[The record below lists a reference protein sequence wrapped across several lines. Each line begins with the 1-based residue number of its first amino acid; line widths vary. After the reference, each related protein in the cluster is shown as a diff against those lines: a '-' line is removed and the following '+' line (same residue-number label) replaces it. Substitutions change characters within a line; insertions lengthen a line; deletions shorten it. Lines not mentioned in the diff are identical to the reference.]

1 MKKSLEKFTEA
12 LQKRN
17 KGKTRLEYNLEIIE
31 LLREFAEHNPELR
44 FTQLISMIGSLD
56 FYEES
61 KDTLEKLRK
70 LTL

>member
-1 MKKSLEKFTEA
+1 MQEFTEA

-17 KGKTRLEYNLEIIE
+17 KGKTRIEYNLEIIE
-31 LLREFAEHNPELR
+31 LLREFAEQNPELR

-61 KDTLEKLRK
+61 KRHA
-70 LTL
+70 